1 MSEIPWFW
9 SRDSEIPR
17 FRQLRHL
24 SKTIIRGHVLY
35 RHSERHSSRRARPS
49 DPTRLSAMAAS
60 TAHVLPAVA
69 AAAPVPRVRRSGS
82 ARDGRSAMASS
93 RATATTKARATD
105 TATLAVTTPTSDAEW
120 AASSPL
126 AFTYS
131 VADAASCDAF
141 AVVGKKACV
150 LDERMLAQVP
160 DALRAHVRALAES
173 AAPGD
178 GGAKR
183 TATVLIPSSNDTSN
197 DTSNETSNET
207 GSLLE
212 LTVVI
217 LPDASALSR
226 HNAPSASHAASRW
239 LAGFK
244 APKGD
249 KTLGVA
255 CSLESA
261 SEAVAIAAAVA
272 RAFPTYSAKSTSESR
287 HTETG
292 RGAVAVKGAVRV
304 ALFDAGAGD
313 ASGAELTGDALEAAA
328 AVAGGEA
335 LGACAELN
343 ASVVSRGAGD
353 SVAVSTLREAE
364 LIAGGFGGIVG
375 VGAAAAR
382 DGREP
387 ALVHLVHR
395 GAGGANARSTALVG
409 KGITFDTGGL
419 QIKGKSG
426 MPGMKTD
433 LGGAAAALGAFRA
446 AVALD
451 PDGARRGGGDLHCV
465 LCVAENAVGPGAF
478 RPDDVLLCKSGR
490 SVEINNTD
498 AEGRLVLAD
507 GVAFASGGAV
517 DADDVVDVATLTG
530 AQMVATGR
538 RFAGIV
544 SDSETLEKAC
554 VDAGRTSGD
563 LAHPLPYAPEFFSR
577 EFGSAVADMRN
588 SVKDRANAQASC
600 AGQFIADHLAPGF
613 AEPSGGGD
621 ARQRR
626 WLHVDIAGPATEKG
640 TGRGTGFGVALLV
653 ELLHANASREAS

>member
-1 MSEIPWFW
+1 
-9 SRDSEIPR
+9 
-17 FRQLRHL
+17 
-24 SKTIIRGHVLY
+24 
-35 RHSERHSSRRARPS
+35 
-49 DPTRLSAMAAS
+49 MAAS

-82 ARDGRSAMASS
+82 ARDGRSAMARS

-105 TATLAVTTPTSDAEW
+105 TATLAVTTPTSDGEW

-160 DALRAHVRALAES
+160 DALRAHVRALAE
-173 AAPGD
+173 AATPGD

-183 TATVLIPSSNDTSN
+183 TATVLISS
-197 DTSNETSNET
+197 SNETSNET

-239 LAGFK
+239 LAGLK

-287 HTETG
+287 HTDTG

-328 AVAGGEA
+328 AVAGGVRLAARIVDTPPALMDPDALVREA
-335 LGACAELN
+335 LDACAELN

-353 SVAVSTLREAE
+353 LVAATTLREAE

-395 GAGGANARSTALVG
+395 GTRGANARSTALVG

-451 PDGARRGGGDLHCV
+451 PDGALRGGGDLHCV

-507 GVAFASGGAV
+507 GVAFASGVDV

-554 VDAGRTSGD
+554 VDAGRKSGD

-621 ARQRR
+621 ARERR

-653 ELLHANASREAS
+653 ELLHANASREEY

>member
-1 MSEIPWFW
+1 M
-9 SRDSEIPR
+9 
-17 FRQLRHL
+17 
-24 SKTIIRGHVLY
+24 
-35 RHSERHSSRRARPS
+35 
-49 DPTRLSAMAAS
+49 
-60 TAHVLPAVA
+60 
-69 AAAPVPRVRRSGS
+69 
-82 ARDGRSAMASS
+82 
-93 RATATTKARATD
+93 
-105 TATLAVTTPTSDAEW
+105 TTPASDAEW

-126 AFTYS
+126 EFS
-131 VADAASCDAF
+131 SSLKDAASCDAL

-150 LDERMLAQVP
+150 LDEGLLAHLP
-160 DALRAHVRALAES
+160 DAVQTHVRLLARDIK
-173 AAPGD
+173 PGSE
-178 GGAKR
+178 GAKR
-183 TATVLIPSSNDTSN
+183 TTSVVLFDEEGDTLG
-197 DTSNETSNET
+197 TERGTT
-207 GSLLE
+207 TLE
-212 LTVVI
+212 LTVIV
-217 LPDASALSR
+217 LPDASELSR
-226 HNAPSASHAASRW
+226 HNAPSASHALTKC
-239 LAGFK
+239 LAGVK
-244 APKGD
+244 APRFG
-249 KTLGVA
+249 KTLGLVCA
-255 CSLESA
+255 LADA

-272 RAFPTYSAKSTSESR
+272 RAFPTYSAKSTEARNTES
-287 HTETG
+287 G
-292 RGAVAVKGAVRV
+292 RGAVAVKGTVKV
-304 ALFDAGAGD
+304 ALHDASRESHDENTKNGNKSSVDSFDGD
-313 ASGAELTGDALEAAA
+313 AELKAAK
-328 AVAGGEA
+328 AVAGGVRLAARIVDTPPAFMDPDALVAEA
-335 LGACAELN
+335 LSVCAELN
-343 ASVVSRGAGD
+343 KSVLFASDENGKEKASRALVVAT
-353 SVAVSTLREAE
+353 TLREKE

-387 ALVHLVHR
+387 ALVHLCHKGD
-395 GAGGANARSTALVG
+395 GALTKGRSTALVG

-419 QIKGKSG
+419 QIKGKAG

-433 LGGAAAALGAFRA
+433 LGGAAAALGAFQA
-446 AVALD
+446 AVLID
-451 PDGARRGGGDLHCV
+451 PDGSKRGGGDLHCV
-465 LCVAENAVGPGAF
+465 LCVAENAVGPSAF

-554 VDAGRTSGD
+554 VDAGRKSGD

-600 AGQFIADHLAPGF
+600 AGQFIADHLALGF

-653 ELLHANASREAS
+653 ELLHANASREES